1 MGFKVVHFSE
11 VKAED
16 FEEADAAGVR
26 VRWLIKREDGA
37 PNFTMRLFEVAP
49 NGRSPHHSHDWEHEV
64 YVLEGTCQ
72 VVCGGEGRKVG
83 EGYAVFIPPNVPHQF
98 INAGNTTLK
107 FLCLVPHHE

>member
-16 FEEADAAGVR
+16 FKEADAAGIR

-37 PNFTMRLFEVAP
+37 PNFAMRLFEVSP

-64 YVLEGTCQ
+64 YVLEGECQ
-72 VVCGGEGRKVG
+72 VVCGDETRKVG
-83 EGYAVFIPPNVPHQF
+83 AGHAVFIPPNVPHQF
-98 INAGNTTLK
+98 INAGKTTLK